1 MKRYADNFIR
11 KVVALRQKEHYSYAL
26 LSRKMGIPS
35 STVRNWCVSL
45 DQVSKWDTL
54 ILSNERKRQEFREA
68 DRDVVEK
75 YDLADKAK
83 AKLVVALLYW
93 CEGSKYPSSTA
104 VTMVNSDPELMK
116 TFVRLLRRA
125 YELDESKFHVHVQIH
140 TTHDFE
146 KVREY
151 WSKMLQIEPSRFIK
165 PTITRP
171 NGKKHRNEYLG
182 TCTVKYQD
190 YRLLL
195 KLMGIYDAFAKKII
209 DNSN

>member
-1 MKRYADNFIR
+1 MRRHAYDFIQ
-11 KVVALRQKEHYSYAL
+11 KVVALRQKERYSYAL
-26 LSRKMGIPS
+26 LSRKVGIPS
-35 STVRNWCVSL
+35 STVRNWCVGL
-45 DQVSKWDTL
+45 DKGSKWDTL
-54 ILSNERKRQEFREA
+54 IRSNERKRQEFRAA
-68 DRDVVEK
+68 DKYVVKK
-75 YDLADKAK
+75 YDLSDTTK
-83 AKLVVALLYW
+83 AKLMVALLYW

-104 VTMVNSDPELMK
+104 VTMVNSDPELLR
-116 TFVRLLRRA
+116 TFICLLRRA

-151 WSKMLQIEPSRFIK
+151 WSNVLQIEPSRFIK
-165 PTITRP
+165 PTITKP
-171 NGKKHRNEYLG
+171 NGKKHRSEYLG

-195 KLMGIYDAFAKKII
+195 KLMGIYDAFAKKVS